1 MTKRSHWISIVVF
14 FVMGGLSG
22 VVAAAKLAEH
32 HYETGMEKRWAF
44 FYDLILSRDESLAHF
59 HAKLDRG
66 HQAMDWLELE
76 AAGHLDLARLEA
88 ELSARSAL
96 ITVKGLPEPRPRG
109 TDTLGVRVDAW
120 LAGEPGD
127 ARHIVDRYARDAEVL
142 AEAAER
148 EQ

>member
-22 VVAAAKLAEH
+22 VVAAAKLAER

-44 FYDLILSRDESLAHF
+44 FHDFVLSRDESLAHM
-59 HAKLDRG
+59 HGRMERG

-76 AAGHLDLARLEA
+76 AAGHVDLARREA
-88 ELSARSAL
+88 EMSARAAL
-96 ITVKGLPEPRPRG
+96 ITVKGLPEPLPWG
-109 TDTLGVRVDAW
+109 TTSLRARVDAW

-127 ARHIVDRYARDAEVL
+127 VQHIVNRYTRDAEVM
-142 AEAAER
+142 AEAAEGD
-148 EQ
+148 Q